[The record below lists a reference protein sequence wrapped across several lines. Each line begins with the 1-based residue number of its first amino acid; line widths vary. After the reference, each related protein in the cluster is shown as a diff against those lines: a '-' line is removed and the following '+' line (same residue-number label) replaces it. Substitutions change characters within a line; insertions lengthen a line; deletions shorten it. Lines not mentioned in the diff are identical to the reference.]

1 MQIAVP
7 DVLLSALL
15 TKLQDAAQARRIPFE
30 KLLTQLLGQLAEKAS
45 VSGPKLVRQA

>member
-15 TKLQDAAQARRIPFE
+15 TQLQDAAQARGIPFE
-30 KLLTQLLGQLAEKAS
+30 KLLTEVLGQLAEKAPA
-45 VSGPKLVRQA
+45 SGPKLARPA